1 MSLSCTW
8 TVVCVSLCF
17 SCLWNSV
24 ADRALSSTPVRSNH
38 SQQLS
43 SPRHTAKGRYTA
55 ARPSSAD
62 FLTSKSLGDITESS
76 STVDN
81 PSLTFQPRG
90 PSIEASSLA
99 ADVPEVLSRVHTTSD
114 IVVEVGNDNDSK
126 VPEIVHRRRRKKA
139 KKNSLVSSDQQQQA
153 FSTWEL

>member
-1 MSLSCTW
+1 
-8 TVVCVSLCF
+8 
-17 SCLWNSV
+17 
-24 ADRALSSTPVRSNH
+24 LSSTPVRSSH

-43 SPRHTAKGRYTA
+43 SPRHAAKGHYAA

-62 FLTSKSLGDITESS
+62 FRTSKSLGDITESS

-90 PSIEASSLA
+90 PSVEDA

-153 FSTWEL
+153 FST